1 MELSDAQLKLET
13 LTALLSERNTLQFG
27 DCYADDHSRIN
38 LDYIKM
44 MLADWMRESTELAEL
59 ITGRIAVISA
69 DINRMKQNQRDGI

>member
-44 MLADWMRESTELAEL
+44 MLADWMLQSTELAEL
-59 ITGRIAVISA
+59 ITGRIDVIAA
-69 DINRMKQNQRDGI
+69 DINHIKEKQND